1 MSKEWKEEKTSR
13 DIKGAENVN
22 REPIR
27 NRFVG
32 PVEYLH
38 ALSPLTRTTLTSI
51 LLNINVATIKTKWER
66 YLENRKEQ
74 TNNQDSNLLLTLF
87 ILELRI
93 N

>member
-1 MSKEWKEEKTSR
+1 MIPKVRKMLAGNPFATDLLALW
-13 DIKGAENVN
+13 N
-22 REPIR
+22 
-27 NRFVG
+27 
-32 PVEYLH
+32 
-38 ALSPLTRTTLTSI
+38 ALSSLTRTTLTSI

-93 N
+93 EFIEVNYSRF

>member
-1 MSKEWKEEKTSR
+1 MLAGNPFAKDLLALW
-13 DIKGAENVN
+13 N
-22 REPIR
+22 
-27 NRFVG
+27 
-32 PVEYLH
+32 

-93 N
+93 EFIEVNYIRF